1 MADSVPEER
10 GKWHAVPKEA
20 ALSLLEGSR
29 TEAGAC
35 LERCKRQEVLSG
47 WGYASFVPVC
57 GRQEREVRLV
67 WK

>member
-1 MADSVPEER
+1 MKA
-10 GKWHAVPKEA
+10 
-20 ALSLLEGSR
+20 
-29 TEAGAC
+29 EAGAC

-57 GRQEREVRLV
+57 GSQEREVRLV